1 MKENKNGV
9 IIICLY
15 IDDPLCTGNS
25 EAIKKFKKDIKK
37 YFVTKEE
44 VFATKY
50 VGCMIKK
57 AKDRNYLH
65 QSDLIKNIERHF
77 GKELENVLEYKT

>member
-44 VFATKY
+44 RFDTEY
-50 VGCMIKK
+50 VGSMIKR
-57 AKDRNYLH
+57 AKDGIYLH
-65 QSDLIKNIERHF
+65 QSDQIKKIERHF
-77 GKELENVLEYKT
+77 GKELENI